1 MRDVRTAEWVS
12 LLLGRIRTEKIIA
25 IDVRLPTEFI
35 LDEYSGAAG
44 IAAVQ
49 LAAPPAVCGARFCA
63 AGAQCA
69 SATRPMASIGAGT
82 DPHLRQDAAH
92 LC

>member
-1 MRDVRTAEWVS
+1 MRDVRTAEWVA

-82 DPHLRQDAAH
+82 DPHLRQDAARS
-92 LC
+92 C